1 MDLAGEE
8 ITAGPVNGY
17 ESGVIG
23 MSDYEHIMITLTIL
37 GLLIAI
43 VRLFKK

>member
-1 MDLAGEE
+1 MGLAGRKYL
-8 ITAGPVNGY
+8 AGPVNGY